1 MLANPGIRASKPHS
15 KLQHRGEWTSLP
27 RGLYYDSERDW
38 RHTVSEIVTSAA
50 TLQQQIR
57 FCNTNDGV
65 RLAYAIVGKG
75 SPLLKASNWLSHVEY
90 DWRSPV
96 WHPFLT
102 QLARNRTVIRY
113 DERGCGLSDWN
124 VADLSFESFVRDLEA
139 VADAIGLRRFPLLG
153 ISQGGPIAVAY
164 AVRHPERVSH
174 LILYGAYARGRLH
187 RDPMPTQRI
196 ELEVLLDLIRVGWG
210 RENPAFRQVFTSL
223 FIPGGSLEQVRWF
236 NDLQRASTSP
246 ENAARLVAE
255 LSTID
260 VRDLAPKVACPTL
273 VLHSREDANI
283 PYEEGR
289 LLAALIPGARFV
301 TLESRNHLLLEGEP
315 ALRQFMVEV
324 DDFLGTGVEPAAG
337 AIPAVCFAALTARET
352 EILDLIA
359 RGLDNTEIAPR
370 LQISGKTLRNHITSI
385 FAKLGLTSRAQA
397 IVRARDAGLGRAG
410 PDRG

>member
-1 MLANPGIRASKPHS
+1 
-15 KLQHRGEWTSLP
+15 
-27 RGLYYDSERDW
+27 
-38 RHTVSEIVTSAA
+38 VTSAA

-57 FCNTNDGV
+57 FCKTNDGV

-75 SPLLKASNWLSHVEY
+75 PPLVKASNWLSHVEY
-90 DWRSPV
+90 DWQSPV

-124 VADLSFESFVRDLEA
+124 VTDLSFESFVHDLEA
-139 VADAIGLRRFPLLG
+139 VTDAIGLRRFPLLG

-174 LILYGAYARGRLH
+174 LILYGAYARGLLN
-187 RDPMPTQRI
+187 RDPTPTQRI
-196 ELEVLLDLIRVGWG
+196 EVDILLNLIRVGWG
-210 RENPAFRQVFTSL
+210 RENPAFRQVFTSR
-223 FIPGGSLEQVRWF
+223 FIPDGSLEQLRWF
-236 NDLQRASTSP
+236 NELQRATSSP
-246 ENAARLVAE
+246 ENAARLFTE
-255 LSTID
+255 LTAID
-260 VRDLAPKVACPTL
+260 VRSLAPNVACPTL
-273 VLHSREDANI
+273 VLHAREDAAV

-289 LLAALIPGARFV
+289 LMAALIPDARFV

-315 ALRQFMVEV
+315 ALRQFMAEV
-324 DDFLGTGVEPAAG
+324 DAFLGTAVEPAAG
-337 AIPAVCFAALTARET
+337 AIPAVSFAALTARET

-359 RGLDNTEIAPR
+359 RGLDNAEIAPR
-370 LQISGKTLRNHITSI
+370 LQISAKTLRNHITNI

-410 PDRG
+410 TGQA

>member
-1 MLANPGIRASKPHS
+1 LA
-15 KLQHRGEWTSLP
+15 T
-27 RGLYYDSERDW
+27 
-38 RHTVSEIVTSAA
+38 TVREIVTSAA

-75 SPLLKASNWLSHVEY
+75 PPLLKASNWLSHVEY

-139 VADAIGLRRFPLLG
+139 VADAVGLRRFPLLG

-164 AVRHPERVSH
+164 AIRHPERVSH
-174 LILYGAYARGRLH
+174 LIMYGAFARGRLN
-187 RDPMPTQRI
+187 RDPTPTQRI
-196 ELEVLLDLIRVGWG
+196 ELDALLNLIRVGWG

-223 FIPGGSLEQVRWF
+223 FIPGGSLEQLRWF

-246 ENAARLVAE
+246 ENAARIVAE

-273 VLHSREDANI
+273 VLHSREDSNI

-359 RGLDNTEIAPR
+359 RGLDNAEIAPR
-370 LQISGKTLRNHITSI
+370 LQISAKTLRNHITNI

-410 PDRG
+410 SDRA

>member
-1 MLANPGIRASKPHS
+1 LAIG
-15 KLQHRGEWTSLP
+15 RG
-27 RGLYYDSERDW
+27 G
-38 RHTVSEIVTSAA
+38 

-57 FCNTNDGV
+57 FCKTPDGA

-75 SPLLKASNWLSHVEY
+75 PPLVKASNWLSHVEY

-96 WHPFLT
+96 WRPFLE

-124 VADLSFESFVRDLEA
+124 VADLSFESWVCDLET
-139 VADAIGLRRFPLLG
+139 VADAINLKRFPLLG

-174 LILYGAYARGRLH
+174 LILHGAYARGYIH
-187 RDPMPTQRI
+187 RDPTPAQLMEWDALR
-196 ELEVLLDLIRVGWG
+196 DLIRVGWG

-223 FIPGGSLEQVRWF
+223 FMPDGSPEQLRWF

-246 ENAARLVAE
+246 ENAARLFAE
-255 LSTID
+255 FGTID
-260 VRDLAPKVACPTL
+260 VRELAPRVACPTL
-273 VLHSREDANI
+273 VLHAREDERV

-289 LLAALIPGARFV
+289 LLAALIPNARFV
-301 TLESRNHLLLEGEP
+301 TLETRNHLLLEGDP
-315 ALRQFMVEV
+315 ALRQFMAEV
-324 DDFLGTGVEPAAG
+324 DDFLGTDVEPAG
-337 AIPAVCFAALTARET
+337 EAIPAVAFAALTARET

-359 RGLDNTEIAPR
+359 RGLDNTAIAPR
-370 LQISGKTLRNHITSI
+370 LQISAKTLRNHITNI

-397 IVRARDAGLGRAG
+397 IVRARDAGLGRSG
-410 PDRG
+410 PNPA

>member
-1 MLANPGIRASKPHS
+1 VR
-15 KLQHRGEWTSLP
+15 
-27 RGLYYDSERDW
+27 
-38 RHTVSEIVTSAA
+38 EIVTSAA

-57 FCNTNDGV
+57 FCNTTDGV

-75 SPLLKASNWLSHVEY
+75 PPLVKASNWLSHVEY
-90 DWRSPV
+90 DWRSPI
-96 WHPFLT
+96 WHPFLQ
-102 QLARNRTVIRY
+102 QLARNRTIIRY

-124 VADLSFESFVRDLEA
+124 VADLSFESWVRDLET

-174 LILYGAYARGRLH
+174 LILHGAYARGLLN
-187 RDPMPTQRI
+187 RDPTPIQRI
-196 ELEVLLDLIRVGWG
+196 EVDTLLNLIRVGWG

-223 FIPGGSLEQVRWF
+223 FIPGGSPEQLRWF
-236 NDLQRASTSP
+236 NELQRVSSSP
-246 ENAARLVAE
+246 ENAARLFAE
-255 LSTID
+255 FTTID
-260 VRDLAPKVACPTL
+260 VRDLAPKVTCPTL
-273 VLHSREDANI
+273 VLHAREDARV

-315 ALRQFMVEV
+315 ALRRFMAEV
-324 DDFLGTGVEPAAG
+324 DAFLGTAVEPAAG
-337 AIPAVCFAALTARET
+337 AIPAVSFAALTARET

-359 RGLDNTEIAPR
+359 RGLDNADIAPR
-370 LQISGKTLRNHITSI
+370 LQISAKTLRNHITNI

-410 PDRG
+410 FDQA